1 MTSNLGEAVKSATGP
16 LPNPDA
22 GHGRSSGGSAGT
34 AASAAWLFLAP
45 ALSVM
50 AVFFFLPVGAAFL
63 MSFTDLDLYALA
75 DPTTVRFVGLRN
87 YTEILTSATF
97 WQALS
102 NTAYFVAVGAPLSI
116 AASLGTALML
126 HSKAV
131 WLKPL
136 FRLGFF
142 LPVVTTLVAVAV
154 VWRYV
159 YHPGYGLLNQAL
171 GALGVPAIDW
181 LGNPA
186 WAMPALILL
195 AVWKNFGYNM
205 LIFLAGLG
213 AIPEE
218 LYEAARL
225 DGATKAQEFWY
236 VTLPQLAPTTA
247 FITLMTVIG
256 YCQFFAEPYVMTN
269 GGGPLDRTLSVVL
282 LMYREGFKFWHMG
295 YATALAFLLAAMI
308 FGLSLIQSKL
318 NQWREG

>member
-1 MTSNLGEAVKSATGP
+1 MKGV
-16 LPNPDA
+16 
-22 GHGRSSGGSAGT
+22 
-34 AASAAWLFLAP
+34 SAAWLFLSP
-45 ALSVM
+45 ALAVL

-63 MSFTDLDLYALA
+63 MSFTDLDLYALG
-75 DPTTVRFVGLRN
+75 DPTSVRFVGLAN
-87 YTEILTSATF
+87 YLEILRSGSF
-97 WQALS
+97 WQALG

-116 AASLGTALML
+116 AASLATALML

-131 WLKPL
+131 WLRPL

-154 VWRYV
+154 VWRYL

-171 GALGVPAIDW
+171 GLVGLGAVDW
-181 LGNPA
+181 LGSPA

-213 AIPEE
+213 GIPEE

-225 DGATKAQEFWY
+225 DGATRWQEIWH
-236 VTLPQLAPTTA
+236 VTLPQLAPTTT

-256 YCQFFAEPYVMTN
+256 YGQFFAEPYVMTN
-269 GGGPLDRTLSVVL
+269 GGPLDRTLSVVL
-282 LMYREGFKFWHMG
+282 LMYREGFRFWHMG
-295 YATALAFLLAAMI
+295 YATALAFLLFAMI
-308 FGLSLIQSKL
+308 FGLTLIQMRL
-318 NQWREG
+318 RRLREG